1 MSKKYILIFLLIF
14 VVTSVAFLALSEFR
28 TSHNGG
34 DKIISDIVE
43 QSSNEPNS
51 KDKIEKILV
60 FIVDDYFQTYNKKN
74 HYNFILFDYY
84 GNISFK
90 ETNPRF
96 RSIISSS
103 DPYRAIYYNIGAC
116 YELAL
121 IFNETAT
128 NAGFNSRIVFTN
140 CEDHFWNEVF
150 LNETWVHVDPTLF
163 YHYYRDGH
171 DYENSWFN
179 SPEIYNN
186 LSWYN
191 GYSQILVYGTNEVV
205 SQNYL
210 NLGNLSV
217 ITPENIDK
225 IVITPNSSR
234 RDIVIRERTSNFTIS
249 LGEKGYFVTVQ
260 KNSMNPYIIYEDT
273 GYAIII
279 GNESTNLYLDPRTQK
294 LNVLNIGFTLIAL
307 IVCLEFYV
315 IFKKIKLK

>member
-1 MSKKYILIFLLIF
+1 MQIKYILIFLLTLAVIL
-14 VVTSVAFLALSEFR
+14 VAVLTLSECR
-28 TSHNGG
+28 TAHIGG
-34 DKIISDIVE
+34 EKIISDIVE
-43 QSSNEPNS
+43 QSSNESNK

-60 FIVDDYFQTYNKKN
+60 FIVDDYYQTYSQKN
-74 HYNFILFDYY
+74 HYNFIIFDYY

-103 DPYRAIYYNIGAC
+103 DPYRAVYYNIGAC

-121 IFNETAT
+121 IFNETASK
-128 NAGFNSRIVFTN
+128 AGFTSRIVFTN

-150 LNETWVHVDPTLF
+150 LNDSWIHVDPTLF
-163 YHYYRDGH
+163 YHYYRDGD

-179 SPEIYNN
+179 NPEIYND

-191 GYSQILVYGTNEVV
+191 GYSQILVYGSNEVV

-217 ITPENIDK
+217 ITPENINK

-234 RDIVIRERTSNFTIS
+234 RDIVIHANTSNYTIS
-249 LGEKGYFVTVQ
+249 LGEKGYFVTAE
-260 KNSMNPYIIYEDT
+260 KNSMNPYILYEDT

-279 GNESTNLYLDPRTQK
+279 GNESTSLYLDPRTQK
-294 LNVLNIGFTLIAL
+294 LNVLNIVFTLIT
-307 IVCLEFYV
+307 IVVCFEFYV
-315 IFKKIKLK
+315 IFKKIKSK